1 MNMDKCKN
9 RIVNVDWSSLTLGQ
23 RMQHLEVEG
32 YVVLPNLLDRD
43 QLEDLKAETVK
54 IETVPR
60 DYSIHQRGRP
70 NIQFWGG
77 PITEL
82 IAPPPT
88 VDFLRTLFGN
98 QIIMMSY
105 GYDRSEPGHPGIS
118 LHSDGQPWG
127 AKIFGYNFS
136 CPRLVRVLYYLEDL
150 TPEVSPFKVVP
161 RSHLSFHNDGNPYL
175 RYEEHPE
182 QVMVP
187 CKAGSAVL
195 LNQNVFH
202 GNYPNV
208 GSYARE
214 MLAIAYRPSWAGPG
228 SEIEGWDPKKL
239 AKVPPAVRELM
250 ADRNTRIW
258 NFDGGNKPPNMAKE
272 GPGIDPSRW
281 KRVT

>member
-1 MNMDKCKN
+1 METRKD
-9 RIVNVDWSSLTLGQ
+9 RVVDTDWSKLTLGQ
-23 RMQHLEVEG
+23 RIQHLEVEG
-32 YVVLPNLLDRD
+32 YLVLPDLLDS
-43 QLEDLKAETVK
+43 QHLERLRAETLK
-54 IETVPR
+54 FETVPR

-70 NIQFWGG
+70 SIQFWGG
-77 PITEL
+77 PITDL
-82 IAPPPT
+82 IAHPPT
-88 VDFLRTLFGN
+88 ISFLTALFGD

-127 AKIFGYNFS
+127 SKIFGHQMS

-150 TPEVSPFKVVP
+150 TTEVSPFKVVP

-187 CKAGSAVL
+187 CRAGSAVL
-195 LNQNVFH
+195 INQNVFH
-202 GNYPNV
+202 GNYPNI
-208 GSYARE
+208 GHYARE
-214 MLAIAYRPSWAGPG
+214 MLAVAYRPAWAGPG
-228 SEIEGWDPKKL
+228 SEIDPWDPEEL

-258 NFDGGNKPPNMAKE
+258 NYEAENKPPNMPKE
-272 GPGIDPSRW
+272 APGINPSRW
-281 KRVT
+281 E